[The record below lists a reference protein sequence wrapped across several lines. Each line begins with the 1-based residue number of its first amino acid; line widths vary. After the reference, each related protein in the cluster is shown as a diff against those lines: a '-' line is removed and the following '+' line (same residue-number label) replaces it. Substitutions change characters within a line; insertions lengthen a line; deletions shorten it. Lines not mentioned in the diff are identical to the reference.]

1 MKKYVTSL
9 IIATLISPVLI
20 FGHSVYQV
28 NHYNPQ
34 WEDKNPSECLII
46 LGSRSLPGGIPGLM
60 MRERLSMA
68 QKVIKDEVQS
78 VILTG
83 GSLDEEKTEAEVMKE
98 QLIISG
104 ISEEKLILEDKSTST
119 LENLTFSKSL
129 IRQQACD
136 SVDILSHDFHLARA
150 NMTASHLG
158 IKVGRMIPVEDARAN
173 TKARLSR
180 EYLAYSWY
188 WLSFLFD

>member
-9 IIATLISPVLI
+9 ILAAFISPVVL
-20 FGHSVYQV
+20 FGNSIYQV
-28 NHYNPQ
+28 NSFDDA
-34 WEDKNPSECLII
+34 WEDKPSSECLII

-60 MRERLSMA
+60 MRERLAMA
-68 QKVIKDEVQS
+68 QKVINDDVQS
-78 VILTG
+78 IILTG

-98 QLIISG
+98 QLLIAG
-104 ISEEKLILEDKSTST
+104 IEEDRLFLESKSTST
-119 LENLTFSKSL
+119 LENLTFSKSIL
-129 IRQQACD
+129 AQQECK

-150 NMTASHLG
+150 KMTARHLD
-158 IKVGRMIPVEDARAN
+158 IPVGRMIPAEKATAN

-188 WLSFLFD
+188 WLSFFLD